1 MNDCENDSE
10 EYDDIEVVKEVSESK
25 TDMDERTLTPVGDT
39 AALLVWLVDTVIRDA
54 VPLSTESAVTTLHYL
69 SCK

>member
-1 MNDCENDSE
+1 MGDSE
-10 EYDDIEVVKEVSESK
+10 ENDDIKVVDEVSGSK
-25 TDMDERTLTPVGDT
+25 TEMDERTLAPVGDT
-39 AALLVWLVDTVIRDA
+39 AAFLVWLVDTVIRDA